1 MNDELFLSGN
11 FVLVEYSSQT
21 SLFIFLTSPMD
32 PCPQMVIAG
41 KAMSDMGLAVVL
53 RVVIVG
59 SACQTSYA
67 WLTER
72 VFLH

>member
-1 MNDELFLSGN
+1 
-11 FVLVEYSSQT
+11 
-21 SLFIFLTSPMD
+21 
-32 PCPQMVIAG
+32 MVIAG

-67 WLTER
+67 WLKER
-72 VFLH
+72 IFFVNHKIFLVCLFKL

>member
-1 MNDELFLSGN
+1 MN
-11 FVLVEYSSQT
+11 
-21 SLFIFLTSPMD
+21 

-67 WLTER
+67 WLKER
-72 VFLH
+72 IFFVNRKIFLVCLFKL